1 MRVNVWK
8 KLLLSFSFIMMIT
21 LVIGAMGIWGLG
33 RSDKTLE
40 TLYDNHLMGVEYL
53 KDSQMNIVAL
63 GRARN
68 FLMLSTNETETNRRI
83 EEVQTIFNDID
94 ADRKSVV

>member
-40 TLYDNHLMGVEYL
+40 TLYD
-53 KDSQMNIVAL
+53 K
-63 GRARN
+63 
-68 FLMLSTNETETNRRI
+68 
-83 EEVQTIFNDID
+83 
-94 ADRKSVV
+94 DRKSVV